1 MPPDRHLTPYA
12 RLPRA
17 YRDREV
23 LHSTVDAFGRAH
35 WLLCGTRSPHGPY
48 DALVVTV
55 EDGYAD
61 QTCLSA
67 VRPRHPMIDALPDSG
82 FVLADVR
89 SRAGDDQ
96 VQVFDAL
103 GRSSGTFRV
112 GDGIEHF
119 LTDESGHV
127 WVGHFDQGVLGDR
140 LSEPGIRRWSSA
152 GRPLWEYEAAPGD
165 QPVLECYALNV
176 DHRATWAYPYTDFPL
191 LEVREGRPTRV
202 RTTPVRY
209 AHGVVVHGG
218 LVAFFGGPGDV
229 HDRLVTGRLTAG
241 TVEALETTRL
251 THADGTRLGGRRVV
265 CRGPRLYLQEHPGTE
280 WTLFDLSR
288 Q

>member
-1 MPPDRHLTPYA
+1 MSADRHLVPYA

-17 YRDREV
+17 YHDRDV

-35 WLLCGTRSPHGPY
+35 WLLCGARSPHGPY

-55 EDGYAD
+55 QGGCAD
-61 QTCLSA
+61 ETHLSA
-67 VRPRHPMIDALPDSG
+67 VGPRHPMIDALPDGG
-82 FVLADVR
+82 FLLADVR

-96 VQVFDAL
+96 VQGFDAL
-103 GRSSGTFRV
+103 GRPSWTFRV

-119 LTDESGHV
+119 LTDESGRL

-140 LSEPGIRRWSSA
+140 LSEPGVRRWSST
-152 GRPLWEYEAAPGD
+152 GKPLWEYDAAPAD
-165 QPVLECYALNV
+165 QPVLDCYALNV

-191 LEVREGRPTRV
+191 LEIRDGRATRV

-209 AHGVVVHGG
+209 AHGVLVHGER
-218 LVAFFGGPGDV
+218 VAFFGGSHDA
-229 HDRLVTGRLTAG
+229 HDRLVTGRLTAT
-241 TVEALETTRL
+241 TVEPLETTRL
-251 THADGTRLGGRRVV
+251 ARPDGTRPGHRRVV
-265 CRGPRLYLQEHPGTE
+265 CRGPRLYLQEQPATE
-280 WTLFDLSR
+280 WALFDLSR